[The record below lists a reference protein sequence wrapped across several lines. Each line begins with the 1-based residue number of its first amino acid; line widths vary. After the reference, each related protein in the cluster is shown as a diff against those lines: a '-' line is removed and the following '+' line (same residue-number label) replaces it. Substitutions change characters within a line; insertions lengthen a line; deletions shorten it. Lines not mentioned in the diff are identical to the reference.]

1 MNNLKNVKVIFFI
14 HSCFFYWLYT
24 SDFYTLKIYEEY
36 KNSKYII
43 SLIPFE
49 SDYLFKKWGINSILF
64 ENFLT
69 YNYNFL
75 IASNLTS
82 QNILLIGRGRSETK
96 RFELAIEAMEY
107 ILKEMSGT
115 KLSIISRANNTDRLQ
130 YFINNLNLENSVKFR
145 DYSSDPSIY
154 FRDASLNLLTSI
166 CESYSLVIS
175 ETKMYGIPNILLGLD
190 YLLLAKNG
198 TIIIHDDLPETLAKV
213 SMKVLYQRIYKKKLA
228 KEARISMRIFD
239 NENLIRKWKIL
250 LLSAYNNVD
259 IKQINIERD
268 IDNRKNVYRMVKRE
282 VKLLNNRLEK
292 YKNITIEDI
301 ENISF
306 YNFAESLAKI

>member
-1 MNNLKNVKVIFFI
+1 M
-14 HSCFFYWLYT
+14 
-24 SDFYTLKIYEEY
+24 
-36 KNSKYII
+36 
-43 SLIPFE
+43 
-49 SDYLFKKWGINSILF
+49 FKKWGINSLLF

-69 YNYNFL
+69 YNYSFL

-82 QNILLIGRGRSETK
+82 ENILLIGRGRSETK

-107 ILKEMSGT
+107 ILKEMSGA
-115 KLSIISRANNTDRLQ
+115 KLNIISRANNTDRLQ

-145 DYSSDPSIY
+145 NYSFDPSIY

-166 CESYSLVIS
+166 SESYSLVLS

-213 SMKVLYQRIYKKKLA
+213 SMKVLYQRIYQKKLA
-228 KEARISMRIFD
+228 KKARISMKIFD